1 MRRLLCAV
9 LIAACSSKKATPPDP
24 PPDKPPE
31 QPLRDAVG
39 DSDMRALVYDWLSA
53 QACSK
58 AVHHFSGIKDPKRKG
73 IVNGQI
79 WVRDC
84 KITNEGKQLV
94 AEIAGNGW
102 QWQHKVE
109 KKAGGTFE
117 VNQYVK
123 FGVTAKL
130 AGTIDLAYAPKNH
143 VASLWFTPTAPAEVE
158 FKPIGD
164 IEVNRDDTW
173 TSIIGGVGALVG
185 ESPEDNA
192 ESTAD
197 KKGTTAFKDQVAK
210 GFEVAVDLCTNTTRV
225 SLKRLPKGE
234 MPKASV
240 GETHKVEVEVQN
252 FGVLM
257 YGPFDADDT
266 GLTIDVEVKGG
277 SAKVNLGCVGEAEAT
292 AQAFLDQTESTG
304 KPIKS
309 ELVTG
314 HAVLKAPRE
323 RCPVVVVLR
332 SVQPQ
337 PVQISFVR
345 PQREATAAAHGAFA
359 LCART
364 KPLGGAPKA
373 EPGTPKTGSGSGA
386 KKEDQ

>member
-1 MRRLLCAV
+1 MRRLLSV
-9 LIAACSSKKATPPDP
+9 LLIAACSHKKETPPDP
-24 PPDKPPE
+24 KPVAPPE

-39 DSDMRALVYDWLSA
+39 DADLRALVYDWIST
-53 QACSK
+53 QACAK
-58 AVHHFSGIKDPKRKG
+58 ALHHFSGIKDPSRKG

-84 KITNEGKQLV
+84 KITHDGKQLV
-94 AEIAGNGW
+94 GELAGDGW

-123 FGVTAKL
+123 FAVTAKL
-130 AGTIDLAYAPKNH
+130 TGTLDLAYAPNNH
-143 VASLWFTPTAPAEVE
+143 VASLWFTPTAPAAVE

-173 TSIIGGVGALVG
+173 ASIVGGVGGLIG
-185 ESPEDNA
+185 ESPESAA
-192 ESTAD
+192 ESTAND
-197 KKGTTAFKDQVAK
+197 KGTAAFQDQIAK
-210 GFEVAVDLCTNTTRV
+210 GFAVAVDFCTNTTRM
-225 SLKRLPKGE
+225 SLKRLPKGQ

-252 FGVLM
+252 FGVVM
-257 YGPFDADDT
+257 YGPYDADDT

-277 SAKVNLGCVGEAEAT
+277 AAKVNLGCVDEAEAT
-292 AQAFLDQTESTG
+292 AQAFLDQKDNTA

-359 LCART
+359 QCGRT
-364 KPLGGAPKA
+364 KPLGGDPKS
-373 EPGTPKTGSGSGA
+373 EPGTPKTGSGSGS
-386 KKEDQ
+386 E